1 VSHPRLSARALF
13 VEPPLQR
20 VQCYPVLWIMKGTT
34 MQSSRFRNIFLLLF
48 TLCIGLTV
56 VIEDAEAR
64 RLGGGRSMG
73 RQSNNVSQREAA
85 APQGSP
91 SQQQASKPAQGQ
103 QGAAAPQPSRNR
115 WLGPLAGLAAGIG
128 IASLL
133 SHLGMGGALAEAMGS
148 MLMIGLLVMA
158 GFFIYRMVRGANT
171 KNGQGPNIPPGM
183 RPAYAKPAPLDEP
196 PARRDYAQPSYDNT
210 VTPLRREA
218 FGAASA
224 DSGPVSVTGEPLAPL
239 SSSAAS
245 TATWTIPADFDVDGF
260 LRSAKVYF
268 VRLQAAWDAADL
280 ADIREFT
287 TPEMFAEIKMDLSER
302 GDEKNVTDVVS
313 VDAQLLGIEEQGA
326 VALASIRFTGTMREA
341 EGAPAEPF
349 DEVWN
354 LVKPLKGKD
363 GWLLGGIQQG

>member
-1 VSHPRLSARALF
+1 
-13 VEPPLQR
+13 
-20 VQCYPVLWIMKGTT
+20 
-34 MQSSRFRNIFLLLF
+34 MQSSRFRHIFLLLF
-48 TLCIGLTV
+48 SLCVGLSV
-56 VIEDAEAR
+56 VIEDAEAK
-64 RLGGGRSMG
+64 RLGGGRSIG
-73 RQSNNVSQREAA
+73 RQSSNVTQREAP

-91 SQQQASKPAQGQ
+91 SQQASRPAQGQ
-103 QGAAAPQPSRNR
+103 QGAAAPAPQQPSRNR

-133 SHLGMGGALAEAMGS
+133 SHFGMGGALAEAMGS
-148 MLMIGLLVMA
+148 MLMIGLLVLA
-158 GFFIYRMVRGANT
+158 GFFIYRMLKGANA
-171 KNGQGPNIPPGM
+171 KNGQEPNIPPGM
-183 RPAYAKPAPLDEP
+183 RPAYAKPSPLDEP

-218 FGAASA
+218 FGAAPEV
-224 DSGPVSVTGEPLAPL
+224 SGPVSVTGEPLAPL
-239 SSSAAS
+239 PSSVSS
-245 TATWTIPADFDVDGF
+245 TATWTVPADFDVEGF
-260 LRSAKVYF
+260 LRNAKVYF

-302 GDEKNVTDVVS
+302 GDAKNVTDVVK
-313 VDAQLLGIEEQGA
+313 VDAQLLGIEEQGS
-326 VALASIRFTGTMREA
+326 VALASVRFTGTMREA

-354 LVKPLKGKD
+354 LVKPLKGKE

>member
-1 VSHPRLSARALF
+1 
-13 VEPPLQR
+13 
-20 VQCYPVLWIMKGTT
+20 
-34 MQSSRFRNIFLLLF
+34 MQSSRFRHLFVLLF
-48 TLCIGLTV
+48 TLCVGLSV
-56 VIEDAEAR
+56 VVEDAEAR

-73 RQSNNVSQREAA
+73 RQSSNVTQREAP

-91 SQQQASKPAQGQ
+91 SQQASRPAQGQ
-103 QGAAAPQPSRNR
+103 QGAAAPAPQQPSRNR

-133 SHLGMGGALAEAMGS
+133 SHFGMAGALAEAMGS
-148 MLMIGLLVMA
+148 MLMIGLLVLA
-158 GFFIYRMVRGANT
+158 GVFVYRMLKGANA
-171 KNGQGPNIPPGM
+171 KSGQAPDIPPGM
-183 RPAYAKPAPLDEP
+183 RPAYAKPSPLDEP
-196 PARRDYAQPSYDNT
+196 PARRDYAQPSYDST

-218 FGAASA
+218 FGAAPEVA
-224 DSGPVSVTGEPLAPL
+224 GPVSVTGEPLAPL
-239 SSSAAS
+239 PSAGAS
-245 TATWTIPADFDVDGF
+245 TATWTIPADFDVEGF

-302 GDEKNVTDVVS
+302 GDAKNVTDVVK
-313 VDAQLLGIEEQGA
+313 VDAQLLGIEEQGS
-326 VALASIRFTGTMREA
+326 VALASVRFTGTMREA